1 MAAALRHRTKAA
13 PLLSALLVSTLLG
26 ACGPVVTD
34 VPLQVEGRK
43 GDGQA
48 AHMTITEGANGIAAT
63 AAVEGQYFTG
73 RVVQES
79 HRESYP
85 VREWVTYKDRDGH
98 KRQRLVEHIETR
110 TIYEPIAFGLL
121 TSGSSGDVM
130 RCTFRLAAP
139 QWGFSQGGIADC
151 ELSDGTAVVASF

>member
-1 MAAALRHRTKAA
+1 MAHLTRHPVVAALLLAA
-13 PLLSALLVSTLLG
+13 LLG
-26 ACGPVVTD
+26 ACGPVVTN
-34 VPLQVEGRK
+34 VPLQVEGRT

-48 AHMTITEGANGIAAT
+48 AHMTITESANGVTAT
-63 AAVEGQYFTG
+63 AAVQGQYFTG

-79 HRESYP
+79 HQQSYP

-110 TIYEPIAFGLL
+110 TVYEPTAYGLL

-130 RCTFRLAAP
+130 RCTFRLAQP
-139 QWGFSQGGIADC
+139 QWGFSQGGLADC
-151 ELSDGTAVVASF
+151 TLSDGTAVVASF